1 MIGENVEL
9 VTLLF
14 IAVVGLNALA
24 RRLLIPYP
32 ILLVVGGLLLA
43 LVPGLPS
50 VRLDPD
56 MVFFIFLPPILW
68 AAAYFTSFRDFSA
81 NARPIALLAVGLVL
95 ATTAAVA
102 VIAHAVVPGL
112 GWAGAAALGA
122 IVSPP
127 DAVAAVAIL
136 RHLKIPRRVV
146 VVLEGESL
154 VNDAIALV
162 LYRTAVG
169 AMVTGSFSLG
179 EAAKDFVLAAL
190 GGVAIGLAVTGLAGL
205 ALRWARDSLTEIAI
219 TLLAPYIAWSL
230 AERAHTS
237 AVLACV
243 AGGLLLRRFV
253 SSSVPP
259 TTRLQARA
267 VWDLLIFALNGVI
280 FILIGLQ
287 LRTLAQS
294 VRPGELGSLVWQG
307 LLVSLAAI
315 VTRMVWVPIGTWLP
329 RQIPSVRARDPM
341 PPWQAVAVIGWAAMR
356 GIVTL
361 AAALALP
368 LATADGRPLPL
379 REQIILLAFI
389 VILVTLVLQGLS
401 LGPLVRRLRIP
412 DDLTLEREEI
422 QARERAV
429 RAALDR
435 LDRLQQ
441 KATAADEQLADL
453 RQHYEER
460 ARRIAERQAGVPLS
474 SSLAEAAFKRARH
487 ETLNAERRTLT
498 ELRDDG
504 AISDEVFIEL
514 ERELD
519 VEAATHGLAD
529 LREGLGTAISDD
541 GAPGRGRYGDS

>member
-1 MIGENVEL
+1 MIAETVEL

-14 IAVVGLNALA
+14 IAVIGLNAGA
-24 RRLLIPYP
+24 RRLMLPYP

-56 MVFFIFLPPILW
+56 IVFFIFLPPILW
-68 AAAYFTSFRDFSA
+68 SAAYFTSFRDFSA
-81 NARPIALLAVGLVL
+81 NTRPIALLAVGLVL
-95 ATTAAVA
+95 ATTGAVA
-102 VIAHAVVPGL
+102 AIAHAVVPGL
-112 GWAGAAALGA
+112 SWAGAAALGA

-136 RHLKIPRRVV
+136 RRLKIPRRLV

-154 VNDAIALV
+154 VNDATALV

-169 AMVTGSFSLG
+169 AMVTGSFSLSD
-179 EAAKDFVLAAL
+179 AAKDFVLAAV
-190 GGVAIGLAVTGLAGL
+190 GGVAIGLAVSGLAGL

-237 AVLACV
+237 PVLACV
-243 AGGLLLRRFV
+243 AGGLLLRRFL
-253 SSSVPP
+253 SSAVPP
-259 TTRLQARA
+259 ATRLQGRA

-287 LRTLAQS
+287 LRTLAES
-294 VRPGELGSLVWQG
+294 VRPGELGALVWQG

-315 VTRMVWVPIGTWLP
+315 VTRIVWVPIATWLP

-341 PPWQAVAVIGWAAMR
+341 PPWQAIVVISWASMR

-368 LATADGRPLPL
+368 LATADGRALPL
-379 REQIILLAFI
+379 REQIILLAFV
-389 VILVTLVLQGLS
+389 VILVTLVLQGMS

-412 DDLTLEREEI
+412 DDLTPEREEI
-422 QARERAV
+422 HARERAIE
-429 RAALDR
+429 AALGR
-435 LDRLQQ
+435 LERLE
-441 KATAADEQLADL
+441 ARTSGADEQLADL
-453 RQHYEER
+453 RRHYEER
-460 ARRIAERQAGVPLS
+460 ARRVAERREGVPPS
-474 SSLAEAAFKRARH
+474 SSLSEAIFKRARH
-487 ETLNAERRTLT
+487 ETLNEERRALT
-498 ELRDDG
+498 ELRNTG
-504 AISDEVFIEL
+504 AISDEVFLEL
-514 ERELD
+514 EQELD

-529 LREGLGTAISDD
+529 LREGLGTAA
-541 GAPGRGRYGDS
+541 APPKVGGRG

>member
-1 MIGENVEL
+1 MISQSVEL

-14 IAVVGLNALA
+14 IAVIGLNALA
-24 RRLLIPYP
+24 RRLLLPYP
-32 ILLVVGGLLLA
+32 ILLVIGGLLLA

-56 MVFFIFLPPILW
+56 IVFFLFMPPILW

-81 NARPIALLAVGLVL
+81 NLRPIALLAVGLVV
-95 ATTAAVA
+95 ATTAVVA
-102 VIAHAVVPGL
+102 AIAHAIVPGL

-136 RHLKIPRRVV
+136 RRLRIPRRVLV
-146 VVLEGESL
+146 ILEGESL
-154 VNDAIALV
+154 VNDATALV

-179 EAAKDFVLAAL
+179 HAARDLVIAAV
-190 GGVAIGLAVTGLAGL
+190 GGVAIGLAVTALAGL

-230 AERAHTS
+230 AERVDTS

-243 AGGLLLRRFV
+243 AGGLLLPRFL
-253 SSSVPP
+253 SSVVPP
-259 TTRLQARA
+259 ATRLQGRA
-267 VWDLLIFALNGVI
+267 VWSLLIFALNGVI

-294 VRPGELGSLVWQG
+294 VRPGELGALVWQG

-315 VTRMVWVPIGTWLP
+315 VTRLVWVPIGTWLP
-329 RQIPSVRARDPM
+329 RQIPSIRARDPM
-341 PPWQAVAVIGWAAMR
+341 PPWRAIAVVAWAAMR

-368 LATADGRPLPL
+368 LVTADGRPLPF
-379 REQIILLAFI
+379 REQIILLAFV

-401 LGPLVRRLRIP
+401 LGPIVRRLRIP

-435 LDRLQQ
+435 LERFERKLEGV
-441 KATAADEQLADL
+441 DEQLADL
-453 RQHYEER
+453 RRHYEDR
-460 ARRIAERQAGVPLS
+460 ARLIAERQAGVPPS

-487 ETLNAERRTLT
+487 ETLNAERLALT
-498 ELRDDG
+498 ELRNQG
-504 AISDEVFIEL
+504 AISDEVFLEL
-514 ERELD
+514 EQELD
-519 VEAATHGLAD
+519 VEAATQGLAEV
-529 LREGLGTAISDD
+529 RGGLGTAVQGPSV
-541 GAPGRGRYGDS
+541 GGRG

>member
-14 IAVVGLNALA
+14 IAVIGLSALA

-81 NARPIALLAVGLVL
+81 NARPIALLALGLVL

-136 RHLKIPRRVV
+136 RRLKIPRRVV

-154 VNDAIALV
+154 VNDATALV

-179 EAAKDFVLAAL
+179 EAAKDFVIAAV
-190 GGVAIGLAVTGLAGL
+190 GGVAIGLAVTALAGL

-237 AVLACV
+237 PVLACV

-267 VWDLLIFALNGVI
+267 VWDLLVFALNGVI

-315 VTRMVWVPIGTWLP
+315 VTRLVWVPIATWLP

-401 LGPLVRRLRIP
+401 LGPLVRWLRIP

-429 RAALDR
+429 GAALDR
-435 LDRLQQ
+435 LERLER

-460 ARRIAERQAGVPLS
+460 ARRIAERQAGVPRS

-504 AISDEVFIEL
+504 AISDEVFLVL
-514 ERELD
+514 EQELD
-519 VEAATHGLAD
+519 IEAATHGLAD
-529 LREGLGTAISDD
+529 LREGLGTATADD
-541 GAPGRGRYGDS
+541 GVRGRGPYGDS

>member
-1 MIGENVEL
+1 MIPQLHGVEL

-14 IAVVGLNALA
+14 IAVIGFSALA
-24 RRLLIPYP
+24 RRLVLPYP
-32 ILLVVGGLLLA
+32 ILLVIGGLLLA
-43 LVPGLPS
+43 LVPGLPP
-50 VRLDPD
+50 VRLDPEI
-56 MVFFIFLPPILW
+56 VFFLFLPPILW
-68 AAAYFTSFRDFSA
+68 AAAYFTSFRDFRA
-81 NARPIALLAVGLVL
+81 NTRPIALLAIGLVL

-102 VIAHAVVPGL
+102 AIAHTLVPGL
-112 GWAGAAALGA
+112 SWAGAAALGA

-136 RHLKIPRRVV
+136 RRLRLPRRLLVI
-146 VVLEGESL
+146 LEGESL
-154 VNDAIALV
+154 VNDATALV

-169 AMVTGSFSLG
+169 AMVTGTFSLVDAVG
-179 EAAKDFVLAAL
+179 QFVIAAI
-190 GGVAIGLAVTGLAGL
+190 GGVAIGLGVAVVAGL
-205 ALRWARDSLTEIAI
+205 AIRWARDSLTEIAI

-230 AERAHTS
+230 GERAHAS

-243 AGGLLLRRFV
+243 AGGLLLRRSF
-253 SSSVPP
+253 SSAVPP
-259 TTRLQARA
+259 ATRLQARA

-287 LRTLAQS
+287 LRTLAES
-294 VRPGELGSLVWQG
+294 VPPAELRALVWQG

-315 VTRMVWVPIGTWLP
+315 VTRLVWVPIATWLP
-329 RQIPSVRARDPM
+329 RRIPSVRARDPM
-341 PPWQAVAVIGWAAMR
+341 PPWNSVAVIAWAAMR

-368 LATADGRPLPL
+368 LATADGRPLPF
-379 REQIILLAFI
+379 REHIILLAFV

-412 DDLTLEREEI
+412 DDLTAEREEI
-422 QARERAV
+422 HARERGV

-435 LDRLQQ
+435 LTQVERQVEG
-441 KATAADEQLADL
+441 AEEQLADL
-453 RQHYEER
+453 RRHYEDR
-460 ARRIAERQAGVPLS
+460 ARLIGERQAGLPPS

-487 ETLNAERRTLT
+487 ATLNAERLALIQ
-498 ELRDDG
+498 LRDEG
-504 AISDEVFIEL
+504 EISDEVLLEL

-529 LREGLGTAISDD
+529 LRET
-541 GAPGRGRYGDS
+541 

>member
-1 MIGENVEL
+1 MISETVEL

-14 IAVVGLNALA
+14 IAVIGLNAVA
-24 RRLLIPYP
+24 RRLFVPYP
-32 ILLVVGGLLLA
+32 ILLVIGGLLLA

-56 MVFFIFLPPILW
+56 IVFFLFLPPILW

-81 NARPIALLAVGLVL
+81 NLRPIALLAVGLVL

-102 VIAHAVVPGL
+102 AIAHAVVPGL

-136 RHLKIPRRVV
+136 RRLRIPRRVLV
-146 VVLEGESL
+146 ILEGESL
-154 VNDAIALV
+154 VNDAMALV
-162 LYRTAVG
+162 LYRAAVG

-179 EAAKDFVLAAL
+179 AAARDFVLAAA

-219 TLLAPYIAWSL
+219 TLIAPYVAWSL

-237 AVLACV
+237 GVLACV
-243 AGGLLLRRFV
+243 AGGLLLRRV
-253 SSSVPP
+253 LSSAVPP
-259 TTRLQARA
+259 ATRLQGRA
-267 VWDLLIFALNGVI
+267 VWDLLLFALNGVI

-294 VRPGELGSLVWQG
+294 VRPGELGALVWQG
-307 LLVSLAAI
+307 LLVSLVAI
-315 VTRMVWVPIGTWLP
+315 VTRLVWVPIATWLP
-329 RQIPSVRARDPM
+329 RQIPSIRARDPL
-341 PPWQAVAVIGWAAMR
+341 PPWQPIAVVSWAAMR

-368 LATADGRPLPL
+368 LVTADGRPLPL
-379 REQIILLAFI
+379 REQIILLAFV

-401 LGPLVRRLRIP
+401 LGPMVRLLRIP
-412 DDLTLEREEI
+412 DDLAQEREEI
-422 QARERAV
+422 RARERGV
-429 RAALDR
+429 HAALER
-435 LDRLQQ
+435 LAHIEQ
-441 KATAADEQLADL
+441 KAGVADEQLADL
-453 RQHYEER
+453 RRHYEER
-460 ARRIAERQAGVPLS
+460 ARIIAERQAGVAPS
-474 SSLAEAAFKRARH
+474 SSLAEAAFKRARR
-487 ETLNAERRTLT
+487 ETLDVERRTLIR
-498 ELRDDG
+498 LRDNG
-504 AISDEVFIEL
+504 EISDEVLLEL

-519 VEAATHGLAD
+519 VEATNQGLAN
-529 LREGLGTAISDD
+529 LRDE
-541 GAPGRGRYGDS
+541 